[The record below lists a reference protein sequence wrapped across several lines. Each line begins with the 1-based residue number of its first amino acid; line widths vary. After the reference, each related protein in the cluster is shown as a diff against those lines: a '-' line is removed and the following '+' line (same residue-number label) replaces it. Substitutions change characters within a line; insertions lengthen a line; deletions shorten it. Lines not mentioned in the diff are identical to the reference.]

1 MMKKTALIFS
11 LLLLALPV
19 VASEERVA
27 GPDGRL
33 VVTVSDAGGKP
44 TYSVA
49 YDGTAFVA
57 PSPLGLKADIG
68 DFTAG
73 LTLTGFAQEAV
84 ADDYSVP
91 TIKASTVH
99 YRANKGVFTFAKD
112 GKPVIDVIFQV
123 SANDIAFRYQIYA
136 PKPDTKVCV
145 IQEEATGY
153 VFPDGTTSF
162 LSPMMGPMSGFARTT
177 PSYETDYRADE
188 PLGKNGDLFANN
200 NVVPVEVTALTDCV
214 VWHINREAFF
224 EFMQQE
230 PTVLRA
236 FLEILS
242 ERGRFLSRKM
252 RTFAVNS
259 LRNRVIEYLEANGS
273 ITSVAA
279 AAEQLGATRPSLSRV
294 LSEMVSEGLI
304 TKDGKGYKKC

>member
-1 MMKKTALIFS
+1 MEELKKLKLFAHCSDEALERLLSQPCRRQQYAAGKLILRAGDPCRSLMILVEGRADARMMGEEGREVLVDHLKAPM
-11 LLLLALPV
+11 LLAP
-19 VASEERVA
+19 
-27 GPDGRL
+27 
-33 VVTVSDAGGKP
+33 
-44 TYSVA
+44 
-49 YDGTAFVA
+49 AF
-57 PSPLGLKADIG
+57 
-68 DFTAG
+68 
-73 LTLTGFAQEAV
+73 
-84 ADDYSVP
+84 
-91 TIKASTVH
+91 
-99 YRANKGVFTFAKD
+99 
-112 GKPVIDVIFQV
+112 
-123 SANDIAFRYQIYA
+123 
-136 PKPDTKVCV
+136 
-145 IQEEATGY
+145 
-153 VFPDGTTSF
+153 
-162 LSPMMGPMSGFARTT
+162 
-177 PSYETDYRADE
+177 
-188 PLGKNGDLFANN
+188 LFANN

>member
-1 MMKKTALIFS
+1 MVMEELKKLKLFAHCSDEALERLLSQPCRRQQYAAGKLILRAGDPCRSLMILVEGRADARMMGEEGREVLVDHLKAPM
-11 LLLLALPV
+11 LLAP
-19 VASEERVA
+19 
-27 GPDGRL
+27 
-33 VVTVSDAGGKP
+33 
-44 TYSVA
+44 
-49 YDGTAFVA
+49 AF
-57 PSPLGLKADIG
+57 
-68 DFTAG
+68 
-73 LTLTGFAQEAV
+73 
-84 ADDYSVP
+84 
-91 TIKASTVH
+91 
-99 YRANKGVFTFAKD
+99 
-112 GKPVIDVIFQV
+112 
-123 SANDIAFRYQIYA
+123 
-136 PKPDTKVCV
+136 
-145 IQEEATGY
+145 
-153 VFPDGTTSF
+153 
-162 LSPMMGPMSGFARTT
+162 
-177 PSYETDYRADE
+177 
-188 PLGKNGDLFANN
+188 LFADN

-294 LSEMVSEGLI
+294 LSEMVSEGVI
-304 TKDGKGYKKC
+304 VKDGKGYRKR